1 MQAGGPPDGCCRR
14 LLTLSFKQLNEGPLN
29 YYFDDPEHS
38 RDNGDPNDPKPG
50 DGEPLSQEDQA
61 KMRQDFIDNPD
72 QWTEKPGNPNRQTF
86 QRMATF
92 CNGSGKIEHFGS

>member
-1 MQAGGPPDGCCRR
+1 
-14 LLTLSFKQLNEGPLN
+14 
-29 YYFDDPEHS
+29 
-38 RDNGDPNDPKPG
+38 
-50 DGEPLSQEDQA
+50 
-61 KMRQDFIDNPD
+61 MRQDFIDNPD

>member
-38 RDNGDPNDPKPG
+38 RDN
-50 DGEPLSQEDQA
+50 LV
-61 KMRQDFIDNPD
+61 
-72 QWTEKPGNPNRQTF
+72 TENLYHK
-86 QRMATF
+86 
-92 CNGSGKIEHFGS
+92 KIKQK